1 VGGGRVADAGINVVG
16 GGVLS
21 GVREGIAMIAR
32 RLEVCVRIVAPTVTA
47 NDEDDGSISFE
58 CVEGSRKFTGRFHA
72 PDHSLMSW
80 EKWGVSSP
88 GDPGCI
94 IAAGATQ
101 IARIEDDGPRLED
114 LVLWAM
120 LPPRVGLVARGATRE
135 ADAKKTGR

>member
-1 VGGGRVADAGINVVG
+1 
-16 GGVLS
+16 
-21 GVREGIAMIAR
+21 MISR

-58 CVEGSRKFTGRFHA
+58 CVEGSRKFTGRFLA
-72 PDHSLMSW
+72 PDHSVMAW

-101 IARIEDDGPRLED
+101 IHRIEDDGPRLED
-114 LVLWAM
+114 LVHWAM
-120 LPPRVGLVARGATRE
+120 LPPRVGLVAH
-135 ADAKKTGR
+135 DPPGRSGKPTPRRLDVKP